1 MTWKYILKS
10 PIFAGEPF
18 EQPTNEKG
26 DDFIWLQEFQYS
38 DFTVKFV
45 SEDKSTRAELRFSS
59 GDNEWVL
66 DLFVVNEQLRG
77 QGKGQEAL
85 RELIYEVRE
94 NEKELLSKLY
104 KGWEQFEESG
114 KKNWENNKR
123 SLRQASA
130 HTPLPITLG
139 SVEPDAHKFWEKM
152 EDRDLGINKAF
163 WKAELKVKN
172 THKIRS
178 KMKPIPQPNNKPC
191 WEKLKRGLEYLDTQ
205 TEHFSHAEIKW
216 SEVPEEIACKVIEGL
231 TSYTNP
237 ELHKFYY
244 GFPQDEHV
252 ETDMQITAGFR
263 RNPNGQGEYKLWI
276 DVYPQQ
282 DFSYNIALRRIHVYF
297 TLFRY
302 EDDEKHF
309 LVQNINGI
317 INKFL
322 DILKGV

>member
-1 MTWKYILKS
+1 MTWEYILKS

-26 DDFIWLQEFQYS
+26 DNFIWLQEFQYS

-66 DLFVVNEQLRG
+66 DLFVVNDHLRG

-104 KGWEQFEESG
+104 KGWEPHE
-114 KKNWENNKR
+114 KRMNNGAAVNAMNA
-123 SLRQASA
+123 LRQASA
-130 HTPLPITLG
+130 NTPLPITLG

-172 THKIRS
+172 TNKIRS

-216 SEVPEEIACKVIEGL
+216 SEVPEEIACKVIDGL
-231 TSYTNP
+231 TNYTNP
-237 ELHKFYY
+237 AHHKFYY
-244 GFPQDEHV
+244 GFLPHV
-252 ETDMQITAGFR
+252 DETDFQITAGFK
-263 RNPNGQGEYKLWI
+263 RNPNRQGVYKLWI
-276 DVYPQQ
+276 EVYPTKAGNLAQ
-282 DFSYNIALRRIHVYF
+282 RRIHVYF

-302 EDDEKHF
+302 EEDETHF